1 LCVWVGVG
9 VCVQKFSKVSPKK
22 KKNSGLMVFIEGL
35 KPYTVAFQKTLELLV
50 KVRFS
55 SISSIGFP
63 GIRSAL
69 GHLLLLQRLLCC
81 LCVHPA
87 LWAEPLDQVQS
98 RAFLLRVK
106 KET

>member
-1 LCVWVGVG
+1 
-9 VCVQKFSKVSPKK
+9 
-22 KKNSGLMVFIEGL
+22 MVFIEGL

-50 KVRFS
+50 KVRFSSIS